1 MVVGVDRD
9 CLHRAVGGPDRVL
22 LHQALGVRAV
32 LDLDALARGR
42 EARGPGVVLRD
53 VRGDGA
59 VRPGPAVV
67 GGDRRD
73 AIAGG
78 GRVGGQVLGL
88 AHRGRQVCARVGSRG
103 GSGLRVVADNADR
116 GARGR
121 EPRRAGRCLQ
131 EKGLCDVMGIPF

>member
-9 CLHRAVGGPDRVL
+9 RLHRAVGGPDRVL
-22 LHQALGVRAV
+22 LHQAPGVRAV

-59 VRPGPAVV
+59 VCPGPAVV

-73 AIAGG
+73 AIVVG
-78 GRVGGQVLGL
+78 GRVGCQVLGL

-103 GSGLRVVADNADR
+103 GGGLRVVANNADR

-121 EPRRAGRCLQ
+121 ESRRAGRRLR